1 MIITRATGSQT
12 CRFIVNFVPHH
23 EPVSASDVDKLRS
36 FLFSHKGTL
45 VLTGAGISTESGI
58 PDYRSKDVGLYAKSN
73 HKPMTYQ
80 EFTKNS
86 SARRRYWARSFVAW
100 PQFSSVT
107 PNSCHTI
114 LKDLESRGFL
124 SHIITQNVDN
134 LHSKAG
140 CKNVIEL
147 HGTLYRVI
155 CTSCHEYCLERH
167 VFQQM
172 LTNLNPSM
180 TQTSDYIRPDGDVEL
195 SEVKNDKQHCTR
207 QILK

>member
-1 MIITRATGSQT
+1 MMTMKVAGSHI
-12 CRFIVNFVPHH
+12 CRYIVNFVPHH
-23 EPVSASDVDKLRS
+23 EPVCASDVDKLRS
-36 FLFSHKGTL
+36 FLFSHTETL

-58 PDYRSKDVGLYAKSN
+58 PDYRSKDVGLYARSN

-80 EFTKNS
+80 EFTKDS
-86 SARRRYWARSFVAW
+86 FSRRRYWARSFVAW
-100 PQFSSVT
+100 PRFSSVS

-134 LHSKAG
+134 LHFKAG
-140 CKNVIEL
+140 CKNVTEL

-155 CTSCHEYCLERH
+155 CSSCCGYSLDRH

-180 TQTSDYIRPDGDVEL
+180 TKTSEVIRPDGDVEL
-195 SEVKNDKQHCTR
+195 NEVKNFVQ
-207 QILK
+207 